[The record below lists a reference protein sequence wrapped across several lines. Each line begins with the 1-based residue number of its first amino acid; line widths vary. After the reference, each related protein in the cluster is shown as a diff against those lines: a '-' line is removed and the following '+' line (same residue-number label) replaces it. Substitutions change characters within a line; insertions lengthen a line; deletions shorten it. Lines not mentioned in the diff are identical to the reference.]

1 MNPKAEKG
9 IGCSKT
15 QLQGFTFIEI
25 LNPFRCNYVLE

>member
-25 LNPFRCNYVLE
+25 LNSLGVIMD